1 MGARRKQIS
10 NFTGTGKTEVKSSCT
25 IFHLMDSILMHLLC
39 APNCICSQIYFLICS
54 LFFIYIYKE
63 QYSLLLRLLRRTML
77 RNLLPRT
84 TFVREE
90 ASRDEAL
97 RTTEWRA
104 SLRTLIFILQRV
116 FFTLGARRHLRR
128 CPEFLKQKK
137 HFFEKLMSRRTT
149 VFCISLI
156 T

>member
-1 MGARRKQIS
+1 MHNIS
-10 NFTGTGKTEVKSSCT
+10 FNGFDLNACIMCTELHLQSDLFFNLQF
-25 IFHLMDSILMHLLC
+25 IFH
-39 APNCICSQIYFLICS
+39 
-54 LFFIYIYKE
+54 IYIRNNIASFSDYFAGLC
-63 QYSLLLRLLRRTML
+63 YV
-77 RNLLPRT
+77 NLLPRT

-97 RTTEWRA
+97 RTTERRA
-104 SLRTLIFILQRV
+104 SLRTLTFILQRV

>member
-1 MGARRKQIS
+1 MHNIS
-10 NFTGTGKTEVKSSCT
+10 FNGFDLNAFIMCTELHLQSDLFFNLQF
-25 IFHLMDSILMHLLC
+25 IFH
-39 APNCICSQIYFLICS
+39 
-54 LFFIYIYKE
+54 IYIYKE

-97 RTTEWRA
+97 RTTERRA
-104 SLRTLIFILQRV
+104 SLRTLTFILQRV
-116 FFTLGARRHLRR
+116 FFTLGARRKLRR